1 MGEMLL
7 GAHLRGDVPV
17 VIVRP
22 SIITSILKEPL
33 PGWME
38 GIRYT

>member
-7 GAHLRGDVPV
+7 GQLKGDFPV
-17 VIVRP
+17 VILRP
-22 SIITSILKEPL
+22 SMITSILKEPL

-38 GIRYT
+38 GIR